1 MRKNRMRYKIFGRRT
16 GLRVSELALGA
27 GNFGTRWGH
36 GAERSAAKKVFDA
49 YVEAGGNFIDTA
61 DGYQFG
67 ESEEIVGDLIAADRD
82 YFVLATKY
90 TLGTND
96 TYGVSRTGNSRKNMV
111 RSVEE
116 SLKRLKTERIDLYWA
131 HFADG
136 ATPMEEILRAFDDLA
151 RAGKIHY
158 AGLSNFP
165 AWRVSRADL
174 LAELRGWAPIAG
186 IQIEYSLAERTA
198 DRELLP
204 MAEALGLGVA
214 LWSPLGG
221 GFLSGKYRA
230 SDEGRINS
238 RLAVL
243 VHTEKT
249 ARETAILDAV
259 LAVAKEAGRAPTETA
274 MAWLLHRAAK
284 SATALIPILG
294 PRTREQLDGTLRAL
308 DVTLSPEQVSRLD
321 AASAISLGT
330 PHEQINGSVPR
341 IAGGRPELLESPALP
356 AA

>member
-1 MRKNRMRYKIFGRRT
+1 MRYRIFGRQT

-36 GAERSAAKKVFDA
+36 GAERGEAKRVFDA

-61 DGYQFG
+61 DSYQFG
-67 ESEEIVGDLIAADRD
+67 ESEEIVGDFIAADRD
-82 YFVLATKY
+82 FFVVASKF

-96 TYGVSRTGNSRKNMV
+96 TYGISRTGNSRKNMV
-111 RSVEE
+111 RSVED
-116 SLKRLKTERIDLYWA
+116 SLKRLKTDRIDLYWA

-136 ATPMEEILRAFDDLA
+136 VTPMEEIVRAFDDLV
-151 RAGKIHY
+151 RSGKILY

-221 GFLSGKYRA
+221 GFLTGKYRQ
-230 SDEGRINS
+230 SNEGRINS

-243 VHTEKT
+243 VHTEKS

-259 LAVAKEAGRAPTETA
+259 LEVAKQAGASPTEIA
-274 MAWLLHRAAK
+274 IAWLLYKGRE
-284 SATALIPILG
+284 SSTSLIPILG
-294 PRTREQLDGTLRAL
+294 SRTTEQLSSTLGAL
-308 DVTLSPEQVSRLD
+308 ETKLSSDQIERLD
-321 AASAISLGT
+321 AVSAVPLGT
-330 PHEQINGSVPR
+330 PHEQINGSAPR
-341 IAGGRPELLESPALP
+341 IAGGKPELLDAPAVP
-356 AA
+356 VR

>member
-1 MRKNRMRYKIFGRRT
+1 MRYKIFGRRS

-36 GAERSAAKKVFDA
+36 GAERNEAKKVFDA

-61 DGYQFG
+61 DSYQFG
-67 ESEEIVGDLIAADRD
+67 ESEEIVGDFIAADRD

-96 TYGVSRTGNSRKNMV
+96 AYGISRTGNSRKNMV

-116 SLKRLKTERIDLYWA
+116 SLERLKTDRIDLYWA

-136 ATPMEEILRAFDDLA
+136 VTPMEEIIRGFDDLV

-186 IQIEYSLAERTA
+186 IQIEYSLAQRTA

-204 MAEALGLGVA
+204 MAEALGLGVP

-221 GFLSGKYRA
+221 GFLTGKYRL

-243 VHTEKT
+243 VHAEKSV
-249 ARETAILDAV
+249 RETAILDAV
-259 LAVAKEAGRAPTETA
+259 LAIAKELGVSATEVA
-274 MAWLLHRAAK
+274 IAWLLHRAAR
-284 SATALIPILG
+284 STTSLIPILG
-294 PRTREQLDGTLRAL
+294 SRTRDQLDSTLGAL
-308 DVTLSPEQVSRLD
+308 DVKLSSEQSARLD
-321 AASAISLGT
+321 ATSAIPLGT
-330 PHEQINGSVPR
+330 PHEQINGSAAR
-341 IAGGRPELLESPALP
+341 IAGGKPELLDMPAVP
-356 AA
+356 VA